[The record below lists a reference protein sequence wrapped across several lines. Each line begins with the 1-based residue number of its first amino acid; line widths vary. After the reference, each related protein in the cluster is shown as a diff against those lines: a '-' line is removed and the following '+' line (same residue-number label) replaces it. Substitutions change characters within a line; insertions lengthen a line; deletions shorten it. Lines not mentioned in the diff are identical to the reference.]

1 MGMCVF
7 VSCVTQFL
15 SKTYL
20 YSCCQPQILPSFVCT
35 CVQFCENIVHL
46 SPSLRAHSSH
56 ALFRFANP
64 TTLACFFFQ
73 VQCVWLGLRVRDV
86 GWSSWSRFHDVQAFL
101 ISYTH
106 KHDRW
111 EIMKHEV
118 VTFCVAFCVFF
129 LRSCDGWFF
138 SVVVAVQAVV
148 FLVGDLGL
156 GTCFF
161 FNSIFILFCCSC
173 CCWEYC
179 TVVGFVRTSLA

>member
-1 MGMCVF
+1 MLVGPVGPGFMTF
-7 VSCVTQFL
+7 KRF
-15 SKTYL
+15 
-20 YSCCQPQILPSFVCT
+20 
-35 CVQFCENIVHL
+35 
-46 SPSLRAHSSH
+46 
-56 ALFRFANP
+56 LFR
-64 TTLACFFFQ
+64 
-73 VQCVWLGLRVRDV
+73 
-86 GWSSWSRFHDVQAFL
+86 
-101 ISYTH
+101 TH
-106 KHDRW
+106 THDRW